1 VARIEEIQ
9 DFSAPMKLQLFCCAA
24 LLLLTA
30 CDSGAFPSGNRSSK
44 INLSTAVAEPKLVE
58 ISDPMVRK
66 LVAGGTAQTEVTKTY
81 DPAYV
86 RLAYPGGD
94 VDKSTGVCT
103 DVIIRAYRE
112 LGIDLQKLVHED
124 MTRNFGS
131 YPKLWGLQQPDKNID
146 HRRVANLMTFFD
158 RQQAALPI
166 GKNPADYQPGDLVT
180 YDLGPSIGLHIAMVT
195 NIPGPNG
202 YKMVHNACCGTKI
215 ETLPTSW
222 KINGHY
228 RYLPKRASR

>member
-1 VARIEEIQ
+1 
-9 DFSAPMKLQLFCCAA
+9 MKLQFCCCAA

-30 CDSGAFPSGNRSSK
+30 CDTSSK
-44 INLSTAVAEPKLVE
+44 ITLPTAVAEPKLVE

-94 VDKSTGVCT
+94 VDQRTGVCT
-103 DVIIRAYRE
+103 DVIVRAYRE

-124 MTRNFGS
+124 MSRNFGA
-131 YPKLWGLQQPDKNID
+131 YPKLWGLKQPDKNID

-158 RQQAALPI
+158 RQQATLPI
-166 GKNPADYQPGDLVT
+166 GKNPVDYQPGDLVT

-195 NIPGPNG
+195 NVRDTNG

-228 RYLPKRASR
+228 RYLPQQSSR

>member
-1 VARIEEIQ
+1 
-9 DFSAPMKLQLFCCAA
+9 MKLQFFLCAA

-30 CDSGAFPSGNRSSK
+30 CDRGALPSGNRSSESK
-44 INLSTAVAEPKLVE
+44 LPRIAAEPQLAE
-58 ISDPMVRK
+58 ITNPVARK
-66 LVAGGTAQTEVTKTY
+66 LVAGGTAQTTVTKTY

-94 VDKSTGVCT
+94 VDRSTGVCT
-103 DVIIRAYRE
+103 DVIIRAYRT

-124 MTRNFGS
+124 MTRNFGA
-131 YPKLWGLQQPDKNID
+131 YPKLWGLKQPDKNID

-158 RQQAALPI
+158 RQKAAI
-166 GKNPADYQPGDLVT
+166 KVTNNPADYQPGDLVT
-180 YDLGPSIGLHIAMVT
+180 YDLGPSIGLHIAIVT
-195 NIPGPNG
+195 NIPGSNG

-228 RYLPKRASR
+228 RYLPQQATRS